1 MSIRMAKEGGNV
13 TVWHRLRNTLPWAV
27 EFAPWALTMMAPG
40 GLGLTGVPPRGS
52 HAEHL
57 LPTNPLVMWA
67 YTDFSD
73 PRWRFSPKYIGLEQ
87 STKITHSMKTGLFN
101 PATWGAYLLNG
112 ELFIKRYEADPKATY
127 PDMGCS
133 FEMFTNGDVLE
144 LETLGPLTRLEPGA
158 AVEHTERWSLH
169 RGAHLQAFSDA
180 ELDRAVAPLI

>member
-1 MSIRMAKEGGNV
+1 
-13 TVWHRLRNTLPWAV
+13 
-27 EFAPWALTMMAPG
+27 MMAPG

-52 HAEHL
+52 HAENL

-101 PATWGAYLLNG
+101 PATWGAYLLNS

-169 RGAHLQAFSDA
+169 RGVHLQAFSDA
-180 ELDRAVAPLI
+180 DLDRAVAPLI